1 MTSDNNGHC
10 PRPKGTT
17 YIASNSIDSGYYNQ
31 AYYPKKPKVKVKI
44 FSSTNVRDMY
54 HNIKRILRQKPEYII
69 LHVSN
74 NDVLNLPPNE
84 Y

>member
-1 MTSDNNGHC
+1 MTSDNNEDC

-17 YIASNSIDSGYYNQ
+17 CIASDSIDSGYYNQ
-31 AYYPKKPKVKVKI
+31 AYYPEKPKVKVKI
-44 FSSTNVRDMY
+44 FSSTNVRDM
-54 HNIKRILRQKPEYII
+54 HDNIKPILRQKPEYII

-74 NDVLNLPPNE
+74 NDVLNRPPNE

>member
-1 MTSDNNGHC
+1 MKIVQGQRVLHASLVIQLSQVITT
-10 PRPKGTT
+10 RPA
-17 YIASNSIDSGYYNQ
+17 IQ
-31 AYYPKKPKVKVKI
+31 KKPKVKVKI
-44 FSSTNVRDMY
+44 VSSTNVRDM
-54 HNIKRILRQKPEYII
+54 HDNIKPILRQKPEYII